1 MHATNSSCVP
11 SIKLHYNTL
20 SLQHRMASWGIW
32 STKHVFIKHWAFSV
46 ILWCSDLTLTQRW
59 DGAKTL
65 IEWYLFLIINQVKFF
80 WHNYLGLQLEVWL
93 GEKFQNSGKRL
104 NSVLII
110 SSRILTTFCE
120 RKLGNTSCPWLY
132 EYYRIIIQEFVAT
145 INMDI
150 NFKFYI

>member
-1 MHATNSSCVP
+1 
-11 SIKLHYNTL
+11 
-20 SLQHRMASWGIW
+20 MAWGTTW
-32 STKHVFIKHWAFSV
+32 STKHWAFSV
-46 ILWCSDLTLTQRW
+46 ILWSSDLTLTQRW
-59 DGAKTL
+59 EGARTL
-65 IEWYLFLIINQVKFF
+65 IEWYLFLIINQVNF
-80 WHNYLGLQLEVWL
+80 WHNYLGLQSEVWL

-104 NSVLII
+104 NSVLMI

-150 NFKFYI
+150 NVQILHLVLTILKVEK